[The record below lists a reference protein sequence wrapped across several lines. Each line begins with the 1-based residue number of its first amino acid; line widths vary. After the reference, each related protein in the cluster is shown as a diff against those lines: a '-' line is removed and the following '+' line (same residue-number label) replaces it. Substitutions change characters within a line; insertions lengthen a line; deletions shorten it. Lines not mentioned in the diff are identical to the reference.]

1 MSYAARKCINL
12 MAYQSLYR
20 KYRPQ
25 TFSDVVGQQHVVRT
39 LQNALKT
46 GRVGH
51 GYLFTGTRGTAKT
64 TVARLLAKALNCESA
79 QHYVPEPCDS
89 CESCRRITAG
99 TCIDVVELDAAS
111 HRGVADIEEV
121 RKAVGYG
128 PMQHRF
134 KVYIIDE
141 AHQLSSDAKDAFLK
155 TLEEPPA
162 NVVFILATTEPQSIP
177 ITIRSRCQQFDF
189 HRGTIADI
197 SGRLRF
203 VLASENRTMDEA
215 AVLSISRAAEGSYRD
230 SLSLLEQVL
239 GFKDGN
245 VVGADVEAVLGLL
258 ESDHLQMLTSCLA
271 TNNMAQSL
279 ALASEILDTGKDARS
294 ILRSVAT
301 HMRDVLVF
309 QLSGPSMFTDR
320 TELERGSLRD
330 AAEGVSKGALLAAL
344 DITHK
349 ALADLRWNQQHRL
362 VIEIAFAKMC
372 QPVLQASEATA
383 RSVAAS
389 VSSAVVSPP
398 LQGRATSHARPESMN
413 PATSGRL
420 QQQPQ
425 GSTLQ
430 TDGTVSVMS
439 TSTPS
444 GTAPVVSQALAAL
457 RASRITPAQGP
468 SVHAEAQ
475 PNNPVDAMMQAAV
488 IGTNGPEEAG
498 AISGLPGAIT
508 SAWSLEDVLKAWPSF
523 LSAADIISK
532 RAGVMLAAAQPI
544 SAKDGVVTIS
554 FLSAAHKDM
563 MSDQKQTDFIRKVLG
578 RVLGLS
584 EPIRGVLFTL
594 EVQNSTVSSGENND
608 KFAIDVQDDSSR
620 ASGIDDEAIAN
631 KHAPES
637 PLLREVLEVFGGKLV
652 EQNIQ

>member
-1 MSYAARKCINL
+1 MHYANCINL

-39 LQNALKT
+39 LQNALQT

-79 QHYVPEPCDS
+79 QHYVPEPCDI

-189 HRGTIADI
+189 RRGTIADI

-258 ESDHLQMLTSCLA
+258 ESDHLQTLTSCLA

-279 ALASEILDTGKDARS
+279 ALASQILDTGKDARS

-309 QLSGPSMFTDR
+309 QLSGPSMFADR
-320 TELERGSLRD
+320 TEVERVGLRD
-330 AAEGVSKGALLAAL
+330 AAEGVAKGALLAAL

-372 QPVLQASEATA
+372 QPVVQGPEATI
-383 RSVAAS
+383 RSVASS
-389 VSSAVVSPP
+389 VSAPVPITPVA
-398 LQGRATSHARPESMN
+398 GRTTPHARPESIKPQTTGSM
-413 PATSGRL
+413 
-420 QQQPQ
+420 QHQPQ
-425 GSTLQ
+425 PGTLNA
-430 TDGTVSVMS
+430 DGTGSAS
-439 TSTPS
+439 PTSTPP
-444 GTAPVVSQALAAL
+444 GTAPIVSRALAAL
-457 RASRITPAQGP
+457 RASRIAPSPTP
-468 SVHAEAQ
+468 SVHTETT
-475 PNNPVDAMMQAAV
+475 PKDVVDASMRTAAS
-488 IGTNGPEEAG
+488 GTNSPEDG
-498 AISGLPGAIT
+498 VVLSGSPGVMT

-523 LSAADIISK
+523 LSAADVISK
-532 RAGVMLAAAQPI
+532 RAGVMLASAQPI

-554 FLSAAHKDM
+554 FFSAAHKDM
-563 MSDQKQTDFIRKVLG
+563 MSDQKQSDFIRKVLG
-578 RVLGLS
+578 RSLGLS

-594 EVQNSTVSSGENND
+594 EVQSTTVSPGENDD
-608 KFAIDVQDDSSR
+608 KVAIDGQKV
-620 ASGIDDEAIAN
+620 AATTSGNDDEAIAN
-631 KHAPES
+631 MHAPAS

>member
-1 MSYAARKCINL
+1 

-215 AVLSISRAAEGSYRD
+215 AMLSISRAAEGSYRD

-330 AAEGVSKGALLAAL
+330 AAEGVAKGALLTAL

-398 LQGRATSHARPESMN
+398 LPGRATSHARPESMK

-488 IGTNGPEEAG
+488 IGTNGPEEAD

-563 MSDQKQTDFIRKVLG
+563 MSDQKQSDFIRKVLG

-594 EVQNSTVSSGENND
+594 EVQTSTVSSGENND
-608 KFAIDVQDDSSR
+608 KLAIDVQDDPSR